1 MNMLTNQ
8 QLLEIIKQ
16 KLDEAENYKL
26 QLQKESE
33 ELKAVNQKLTE
44 SESLKGHFI
53 SNVTNEIV
61 NPFASILG
69 LSKSIIA
76 SGDHDI
82 MKIKN
87 MAELIHSEA
96 FDLDFQLKNIFT
108 AARIEA
114 GEIEPEFIKTDIELL
129 ISSIIATYRYKAE
142 QKQLVIKFTTD
153 VEKKIS
159 EGSYFVT
166 DPEKLR
172 LILSNLLSNSIK
184 FSNAANRVELK
195 AWIEDDNLKVSVK
208 DFGIGIDKNDLEV
221 IFDRFKR
228 LNTSINSLNPGHGL
242 GLSVTKA
249 LLDSMSGE
257 IDIVSKRNIGSMFT
271 ITIPQGIA
279 SEDGFALDGNE
290 FIFNDSEDEV
300 F

>member
-1 MNMLTNQ
+1 MLSNQ
-8 QLLEIIKQ
+8 QLLEILKQ
-16 KLDEAENYKL
+16 RFDEAENWKI

-33 ELKAVNQKLTE
+33 ELKIVNQKLTE
-44 SESLKGHFI
+44 SEALKGHFI
-53 SNVTNEIV
+53 SNVTNEII

-76 SGDHDI
+76 SDDHEI
-82 MKIKN
+82 KKIKN

-114 GEIEPEFIKTDIELL
+114 GEIQPEFIKTDIELL
-129 ISSIIATYRYKAE
+129 ISSIISQYRYKAE
-142 QKQLVIKFTTD
+142 QKQLIIKFTTD
-153 VEKKIS
+153 IEKKIR

-166 DPEKLR
+166 DPEKIR
-172 LILSNLLSNSIK
+172 LIISNLLSNSIK
-184 FSNAANRVELK
+184 YSNAANRVEVK
-195 AWIEDDNLKVSVK
+195 AWIEEKSIKISVK
-208 DFGIGIDKNDLEV
+208 DYGIGIEKSDLAV

-228 LNTSINSLNPGHGL
+228 LNTAINSLNPGHGL

-249 LLDSMSGE
+249 LLDSMNGE
-257 IDIVSKRNIGSMFT
+257 IEIVSKRNIGSMFT
-271 ITIPQGIA
+271 ISIPEGIA

-290 FIFNDSEDEV
+290 FIFNDTEDEV

>member
-1 MNMLTNQ
+1 MLTNQ
-8 QLLEIIKQ
+8 QLLEIIKH
-16 KLDEAENYKL
+16 KLDEAENYKTL
-26 QLQKESE
+26 LQKESE
-33 ELKAVNQKLTE
+33 ELKKVNQKLSE
-44 SESLKGHFI
+44 SEALKGHFI

-76 SGDHDI
+76 SGEHDI
-82 MKIKN
+82 KKIKN

-114 GEIEPEFIKTDIELL
+114 GELEPEYIKTDISLL
-129 ISSIIATYRYKAE
+129 ISSVIATYKYKAE
-142 QKQLVIKFTTD
+142 QKQLTIKFTAD
-153 VEKKIS
+153 IERDIS
-159 EGSYFVT
+159 DKGFFVT

-195 AWIEDDNLKVSVK
+195 VWVDEGDLKISVK
-208 DFGIGIDKNDLEV
+208 DYGIGIEKEDLEV

-228 LNTSINSLNPGHGL
+228 LNTAINSMNPGHGL

-249 LLDSMSGE
+249 LLDNMNGH

-271 ITIPQGIA
+271 ITIPQGEA
-279 SEDGFALDGNE
+279 NEDGFALDGNE